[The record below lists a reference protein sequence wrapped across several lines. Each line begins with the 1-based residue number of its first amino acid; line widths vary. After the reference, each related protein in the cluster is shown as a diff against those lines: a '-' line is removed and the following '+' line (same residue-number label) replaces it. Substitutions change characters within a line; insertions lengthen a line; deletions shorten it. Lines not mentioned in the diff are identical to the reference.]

1 MHVTNIMSGYDRYE
15 NYDNGSDQFITQSCD
30 RKHDDITVFFYD
42 SAVKQE
48 RLATFDKLEPF
59 SRFSLSP
66 PTKRDS
72 TLTSHTYQTRMLLE
86 ELEHVDHILEE
97 QGISLVKLDNP
108 SAAFIEKFNVE
119 IIPAIVHYQFKHPYF
134 YKGDLTNEKKIVQWV
149 LDIRENV

>member
-1 MHVTNIMSGYDRYE
+1 MVYFDKRIPNLFSGELDTVDILVWMTE
-15 NYDNGSDQFITQSCD
+15 QTGGSHIEAVSDEILAMLI

-48 RLATFDKLEPF
+48 
-59 SRFSLSP
+59 
-66 PTKRDS
+66 
-72 TLTSHTYQTRMLLE
+72 RMLLE

-108 SAAFIEKFNVE
+108 SAALEKFNVE
-119 IIPAIVHYQFKHPYF
+119 IIPAIVHYQFKQPYF

-149 LDIRENV
+149 LDIRENA